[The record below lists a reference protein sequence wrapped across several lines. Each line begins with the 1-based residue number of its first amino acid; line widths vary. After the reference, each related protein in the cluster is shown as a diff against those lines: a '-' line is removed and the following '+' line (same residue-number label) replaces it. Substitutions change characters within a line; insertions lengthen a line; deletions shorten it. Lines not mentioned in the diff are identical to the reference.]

1 MGYFPLVQIF
11 PNDELLALAEIPQFR
26 FTIST
31 KKSCK
36 WYFVQSLCAFAY
48 KVTSYS

>member
-31 KKSCK
+31 KNHVNGK
-36 WYFVQSLCAFAY
+36 SLCAFAY
-48 KVTSYS
+48 KVTSYT